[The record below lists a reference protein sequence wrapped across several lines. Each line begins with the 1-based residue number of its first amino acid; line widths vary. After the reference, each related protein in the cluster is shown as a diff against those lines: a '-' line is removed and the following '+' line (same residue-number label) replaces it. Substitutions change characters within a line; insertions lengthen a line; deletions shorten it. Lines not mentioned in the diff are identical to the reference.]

1 MPTQTKSS
9 VSASKPPQGAKLT
22 SGSPSL
28 PSIVTIRPASVTT
41 TRSSF
46 VMTTK
51 DDGSTGVSEGEKETR
66 LRLYKRDDVRRF
78 VEWLLREKATIVPTY
93 DPSTGDTLYSNIPGG
108 SQYLLTE
115 LNSAGILQKYVLDQ
129 LPSCPQCDASN
140 FSVAYA
146 CPYCQAHD
154 IERGMAIEHYACGH
168 VDLELNFRRGNQLV
182 CPKCNK
188 PLKLIGTD
196 YRRIGTDYLCNSCS
210 KFFDSPI
217 VELGCRK
224 CGKSSKPEEVPLKP
238 VYAYKIN
245 ERLRGELVAHCT
257 MESQFTDF
265 LTKYGFE
272 VNAPIVVQGLSGIEH
287 TFDMHAWR
295 EEMDIMIDFVSANT
309 DIGPEE
315 VAAFF
320 AKIFDTKPRRAILI
334 AMPKLSESGQKLSA
348 MYGVEIIAADNVAKL
363 IENLTLVLNMPGQL
377 GTQTHTIGLKTPVT
391 THDADLTHEISR
403 EITARLANK
412 LDSGSGEPLGTPTQR
427 TQRVRTDSVSA
438 VSDLRKARADMA
450 RLLDREIP

>member
-1 MPTQTKSS
+1 MPTQTKPS
-9 VSASKPPQGAKLT
+9 VSTPKQPQRSKTTSEPP
-22 SGSPSL
+22 SP
-28 PSIVTIRPASVTT
+28 PSVMTIRPASVAT
-41 TRSSF
+41 TRPPF
-46 VMTTK
+46 VMTTP
-51 DDGSTGVSEGEKETR
+51 DVSTGVSEGEKETR

-78 VEWLLREKATIVPTY
+78 VESLLKEKVNIVPTY
-93 DPSTGDTLYSNIPGG
+93 DPSTGDNVYANIPEG

-115 LNSAGILQKYVLDQ
+115 LNSSGILEKYVLDQ

-140 FSVAYA
+140 FGVAYA

-154 IERGMAIEHYACGH
+154 IVRGMTIEHYACGH
-168 VDLELNFRRGNQLV
+168 VDLESNFRRGNQLV
-182 CPKCNK
+182 CPKCNR

-196 YRRIGTDYLCNSCS
+196 YRRTGTDYHCNSCS

-217 VELGCRK
+217 IELGCRK

-257 MESQFTDF
+257 LETQFTDF

-272 VNAPIVVQGLSGIEH
+272 VNAPVVVQGLSGIEH

-295 EEMDIMIDFVSANT
+295 KEKDIMLDFVSANT

-334 AMPKLSESGQKLSA
+334 AMPKLTESGQKLSA
-348 MYGVEIIAADNVAKL
+348 MYGVEIIAADNVAQL
-363 IENLTLVLNMPGQL
+363 IEAFSLVLNMPGEP

-391 THDADLTHEISR
+391 THEADRTREIAR
-403 EITARLANK
+403 EITARLANQR
-412 LDSGSGEPLGTPTQR
+412 DSGSEEPLGTPSQR
-427 TQRVRTDSVSA
+427 TQNISTDSLSA